1 MEKLAI
7 LGGPKTI
14 NYSFKQYNPIG
25 KEECLAVDEVMK
37 TGVLS
42 QYLGVWDRDFFGG
55 PKVQEFETVAQKYFG
70 VKHAVVVNSCTSGLI
85 AAIGAIGI
93 EPGDEVIVSPWTMT
107 ATATAILMWN
117 AIPVFADIDREFFNI
132 DPVSIEK
139 NITPHTK
146 AIIAIDIYGHS
157 ADMDSILEIAN
168 KHNLKV
174 ISDCAQAPS
183 AKYKDKFA
191 GTISD
196 IGVFSLNYHKHIHTG
211 EGGIIVTNDDNN
223 AERLQLIRNH
233 AEAVVE
239 SKGVSN
245 LSNMLGFNFRM
256 GEIEAA
262 IGIEQFKKLGKIT
275 DHMTALGEQ
284 LTIGLKSLESL
295 NPPKV
300 KENCTHVYYAY
311 PLILDT
317 EQLGIKRDVIHQAL
331 VAEGVPIGQGYTN
344 IHLLPLYQEKIAYGN
359 DGFPWSSDVYKGNV
373 KYNKGICPVAE
384 KLHEKEIMAIPTCM
398 HDWGKEDINIII
410 KAFTKVWSQLD
421 ALRAY
426 DDAGNE

>member
-25 KEECLAVDEVMK
+25 EEERSAVNEVMK

-42 QYLGVWDRDFFGG
+42 KYIGVWDPDFYGG
-55 PKVQEFETVAQKYFG
+55 PKVQEFEKAAQRYFG

-85 AAIGAIGI
+85 AAVGAIGI

-117 AIPVFADIDREFFNI
+117 AVPVFADIERDFFNI
-132 DPVSIEK
+132 DPVSIEN

-146 AIIAIDIYGHS
+146 AILAIDIYGHS
-157 ADMDSILEIAN
+157 ADMDSIMEIAGR
-168 KHNLKV
+168 HDLKV

-183 AKYKDKFA
+183 AKYKGNFA

-196 IGVFSLNYHKHIHTG
+196 IGVFSLNFHKHIHTG
-211 EGGIIVTNDDNN
+211 EGGIIVTNDDDY

-262 IGIEQFKKLGKIT
+262 IGIEQFKKLEKIT
-275 DHMTALGEQ
+275 DRITALGEQ
-284 LTIGLKSLESL
+284 LTIGLKSLKGL
-295 NPPKV
+295 RPPLV
-300 KENCTHVYYAY
+300 KDGCTHVYYAY
-311 PLILDT
+311 PLIVDS
-317 EQLGIKRDVIHQAL
+317 EQLGIKREIIHKAL
-331 VAEGVPIGQGYTN
+331 VAEGVPIGQGYQN
-344 IHLLPLYQEKIAYGN
+344 IHLLPLYQEKTAYGN
-359 DGFPWSSDVYKGNV
+359 CGFPWSSDVYKGNV

-384 KLHEKEIMAIPTCM
+384 KLHEKEILAIPTCM
-398 HDWGKEDINIII
+398 HEWDNEDINNII
-410 KAFTKVWSQLD
+410 KAFKKVWENQD
-421 ALRAY
+421 ILR
-426 DDAGNE
+426 NE

>member
-25 KEECLAVDEVMK
+25 EEECLAVNEVMK

-55 PKVQEFETVAQKYFG
+55 PKVQEFETIAQNYFG

-117 AIPVFADIDREFFNI
+117 AIPVFADIDRDFFNI
-132 DPVSIEK
+132 DPVSIEE
-139 NITPHTK
+139 NITPYTK
-146 AIIAIDIYGHS
+146 AIIAVDIYGHS

-183 AKYKDKFA
+183 AKYKGKFA

-196 IGVFSLNYHKHIHTG
+196 IGVYSLNYHKHIHTG
-211 EGGIIVTNDDNN
+211 EGGIIVTNNDNY

-239 SKGVSN
+239 KKGVSD

-262 IGIEQFKKLGKIT
+262 IGIEQFKKLDKISGR
-275 DHMTALGEQ
+275 MTELGEK
-284 LTIGLKSLESL
+284 LTIGLKGLSGLI
-295 NPPKV
+295 PPKV
-300 KENCTHVYYAY
+300 EENCTHVYYAY
-311 PLILDT
+311 PLILDS
-317 EQLGIKRDVIHQAL
+317 EKLGIKRNVIHQVL

-344 IHLLPLYQEKIAYGN
+344 IHLLPLYQEKKAYGN
-359 DGFPWSSDVYKGNV
+359 GGFPWSSDVYKGNV

-384 KLHEKEIMAIPTCM
+384 KLHEEEIMAIPICM
-398 HDWGKEDINIII
+398 YDWKNEDIDNII
-410 KAFTKVWSQLD
+410 KAFNKVWLQLD
-421 ALRAY
+421 ELQVY
-426 DDAGNE
+426 DDAGK